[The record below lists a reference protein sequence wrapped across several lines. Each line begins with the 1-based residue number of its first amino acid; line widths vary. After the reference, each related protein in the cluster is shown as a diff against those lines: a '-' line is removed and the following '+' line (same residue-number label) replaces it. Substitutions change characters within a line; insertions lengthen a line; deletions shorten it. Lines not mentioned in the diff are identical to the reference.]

1 MRNGATTWRDHDR
14 ARNVSESRISQAS
27 EADLSGPLPM
37 SALGQS
43 LQGRPSG
50 KSDHAGYAPKS
61 GSRFR
66 VLAGSRSAIAA

>member
-37 SALGQS
+37 SALGPACVKT
-43 LQGRPSG
+43 PSN
-50 KSDHAGYAPKS
+50 DMI
-61 GSRFR
+61 
-66 VLAGSRSAIAA
+66 LL

>member
-37 SALGQS
+37 SA
-43 LQGRPSG
+43 
-50 KSDHAGYAPKS
+50 
-61 GSRFR
+61 R
-66 VLAGSRSAIAA
+66 VIRVALMVC